1 MTGSARQLVHCAY
14 TSVLAPECTEA
25 ELVPILTKARRT
37 NATLQA
43 TGILLFHQRS
53 FFQVLE
59 GPRQR
64 IEPLFERISDDPRH
78 MHVTR
83 LVDEPISER
92 SFRDWTMGL
101 MEPTPAD
108 LAAVPGL
115 APVVA
120 AGGSLADLDAA
131 QARALLDSL
140 ARGPLRLRCET
151 AMVRSLITTPPGR

>member
-1 MTGSARQLVHCAY
+1 MTGPAHELIHCAY
-14 TSVLAPECTEA
+14 TSLLAPECTGA
-25 ELVPILTKARRT
+25 DLVPILTKARRT
-37 NATLQA
+37 NPGMQA

-64 IEPLFERISDDPRH
+64 IDALYERISGDPRH
-78 MHVTR
+78 TRVTR
-83 LVDEPISER
+83 LVHEPIAER

-115 APVVA
+115 APLIA
-120 AGGSLADLDAA
+120 AGGCLADLDAG

-140 ARGPLRLRCET
+140 AQGPLRLRCET
-151 AMVRSLITTPPGR
+151 AMVRSLITVQPGR